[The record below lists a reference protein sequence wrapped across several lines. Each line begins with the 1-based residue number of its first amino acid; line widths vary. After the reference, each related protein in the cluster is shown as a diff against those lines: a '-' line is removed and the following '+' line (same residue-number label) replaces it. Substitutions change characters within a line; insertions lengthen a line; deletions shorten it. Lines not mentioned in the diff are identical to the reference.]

1 MFYLLQLP
9 IKNFLKDTEILT
21 PPIDITL
28 KDLLKLFQKYERN
41 FAVFIKD
48 SKPVGIITERD
59 VLKALHEKYSLDTP
73 AFHLAK
79 RELFKIKSKD
89 TLFNAFNI
97 MTENFIRRL
106 IVVNDKGEFEG
117 VITQQDLI
125 LHSSAELFKGEG
137 KIRDLLEM
145 KDKLIYAEESDTLD
159 IALSKMVQHNVGS
172 LPILDAS
179 LRPIGIITEKDF
191 LTLDSDNLKTPLK
204 EVALKKVFTVGIKDP
219 IIKGIDLFKKYNIRH
234 LVVVDDEGRALGVLS
249 QRDFV
254 QSLTCT
260 YADFLESNLKQAKSF
275 ISLLP
280 EIVLELSECDSEC
293 RITWMND
300 FAKKNLGEKYVER
313 DIYTLIDFDDWNR
326 VYGLLKREKMIYKE
340 KIKGQDGKIYE
351 VTGTYLDFG
360 IKEGKI
366 KLFLRDITYEFIK
379 EENYQREIRFLKS
392 FLDNSLDYI
401 FVIDKDGRIRFA
413 NTAFKKALGFSDEE
427 IKNRTIFDIVDLS
440 EEDLRKNM
448 ELLIKKGVEI
458 KGRRFYRDIN
468 QNLIPVEIKAKAVI
482 LNGDFYI
489 IINARD
495 IKEGLEY
502 ERALQERY
510 LILSSFYAFANSLN
524 YARTEEELF
533 QVIEKFLL
541 EKVDTFHYFEVDS
554 QTEEIKT
561 TYLAGKKEYW
571 NDCLSREAKECR
583 VYITGKSFLGKD
595 EHFCSRLKRP
605 DLPHFCIPLIFEGR
619 VQGVLTLI
627 REKPFTE
634 EELKF
639 LEDKVQIFNIYLNQM
654 KLIKEYREL
663 SIRDPLLG
671 IYNRRFLIEMLKKE
685 EKKAKRTGKPFSIIL
700 ADLDH
705 FKKINDTY
713 GHFVGDRI
721 LKEFSD
727 LVGSLIRGM
736 DYFARFGGE
745 EFLIMLPEISKDS
758 AVLVAERIR
767 KALEKHEILISEG
780 QTIKLTASFGVAEY
794 PADAL
799 NYEGLIKKA
808 DTRLYQAKAEGRNR
822 VVFK

>member
-9 IKNFLKDTEILT
+9 IKNFLKDTEILN

-59 VLKALHEKYSLDTP
+59 VLKALHQRYSLDTP

-145 KDKLIYAEESDTLD
+145 KDKLIYAEESDTLE
-159 IALSKMVQHNVGS
+159 IALSKMAQHNVGS

-191 LTLDSDNLKTPLK
+191 LTLDFDNLKTPLK
-204 EVALKKVFTVGIKDP
+204 EIALKKVFTVGIKDP
-219 IIKGIDLFKKYNIRH
+219 ITKGIDLFKKYNIRH

-275 ISLLP
+275 ISLIP

-313 DIYTLIDFDDWNR
+313 DIYTLIDFDNWNR

-427 IKNRTIFDIVDLS
+427 IKNKTIFDIVDLS
-440 EEDLRKNM
+440 EE
-448 ELLIKKGVEI
+448 
-458 KGRRFYRDIN
+458 
-468 QNLIPVEIKAKAVI
+468 
-482 LNGDFYI
+482 
-489 IINARD
+489 
-495 IKEGLEY
+495 
-502 ERALQERY
+502 
-510 LILSSFYAFANSLN
+510 
-524 YARTEEELF
+524 
-533 QVIEKFLL
+533 
-541 EKVDTFHYFEVDS
+541 
-554 QTEEIKT
+554 
-561 TYLAGKKEYW
+561 
-571 NDCLSREAKECR
+571 
-583 VYITGKSFLGKD
+583 
-595 EHFCSRLKRP
+595 
-605 DLPHFCIPLIFEGR
+605 
-619 VQGVLTLI
+619 
-627 REKPFTE
+627 
-634 EELKF
+634 ELKKIWSS
-639 LEDKVQIFNIYLNQM
+639 LLR
-654 KLIKEYREL
+654 RE
-663 SIRDPLLG
+663 
-671 IYNRRFLIEMLKKE
+671 
-685 EKKAKRTGKPFSIIL
+685 
-700 ADLDH
+700 
-705 FKKINDTY
+705 
-713 GHFVGDRI
+713 
-721 LKEFSD
+721 
-727 LVGSLIRGM
+727 
-736 DYFARFGGE
+736 
-745 EFLIMLPEISKDS
+745 
-758 AVLVAERIR
+758 
-767 KALEKHEILISEG
+767 
-780 QTIKLTASFGVAEY
+780 
-794 PADAL
+794 
-799 NYEGLIKKA
+799 
-808 DTRLYQAKAEGRNR
+808 
-822 VVFK
+822 